1 MLIVLDT
8 TTRKLQAN
16 LSSGN
21 STDVTVI
28 VTYADTTTT
37 TFVEGVDP
45 TALNGINVTDVLSA
59 PVANTRRVVK
69 SIMLYNAD
77 VSTQTVNLYLYDNGG
92 SYPFATVT
100 LPAGASWASDDQTG
114 VNVGGA
120 VTDGSKGDINVSSG
134 GATWT
139 IADDAV
145 TLAKLAEM
153 ASDKLIGRDTAS
165 TGNPEYIGV
174 TGGIE
179 FDGAGNIR
187 TTSFSGDVSKA
198 AGGTTTTISN
208 DVVTYAKMQNVSAT
222 SRVLGRKTAGSGD
235 TEECTL
241 SEVLDFVGSAA
252 QGDLLYRGSSNW
264 ARLAAGT
271 SGRYLQTKGSG
282 ANPEWAE
289 VIGGGNTFKNR
300 LINGSFMI
308 DQRYDGAATTI
319 TNDAYCFD
327 RWYVLRQTGNVQ
339 SSRLTNQSSAP
350 NNIPNAIRLTNTHTS
365 TQKIG
370 LAQIIES
377 NNCRDLRGKSV
388 TLSFKVQTNVSS
400 CTIRYAVLSWT
411 NATAD
416 SVVSNVVND
425 WASTTYTT
433 NNFFINNAN
442 IATITT
448 PGTVTPT
455 VDTWTTVTPLTVTL
469 DNSITNVIVFI
480 WTETALTANTG
491 RIDLANVQLEA
502 GSSSTD
508 FEVLPRNVI
517 MMQCMYYALVIGG
530 AATGEVLMNCG
541 TGTSQV
547 GVTKR
552 VFLPFQLGTRL
563 RVKPA
568 LSQLGLVST
577 FTVGDGTGGAFTL
590 TAMDLSVHTGTMNGL
605 IIASTDTT
613 LVEGR
618 PYFLAASVTTSK
630 IIFDSEL

>member
-252 QGDLLYRGSSNW
+252 QGDLLYRGSSDW

-350 NNIPNAIRLTNTHTS
+350 NNIPNAIRLTNTHTA
-365 TQKIG
+365 TQKLG

-416 SVVSNVVND
+416 SVVSNVVNN

-508 FEVLPRNVI
+508 FEVLPRNV
-517 MMQCMYYALVIGG
+517 MMAQCMYYAQVIGG
-530 AATGEVLMNCG
+530 TVNGEVLMNV
-541 TGTSQV
+541 GTSKSQ
-547 GVTKR
+547 TQ
-552 VFLPFQLGTRL
+552 VFLPFQLGSRL
-563 RVKPA
+563 RVTPA
-568 LSQLGLVST
+568 LSYTGTVDT
-577 FTVGDGTGGAFTL
+577 FTLGDGLNAAIAL
-590 TAMDLSVHTGTMNGL
+590 TAIELSVLTGTMNGL
-605 IIASTDTT
+605 IIATVANPPGLATF
-613 LVEGR
+613 R
-618 PYFLAASVTTSK
+618 PYFLAASATTARL
-630 IIFDSEL
+630 ILDSEL